1 MVQGPRVAD
10 RAEGVCSM
18 HVSTGLQE
26 GGGAHQSRK
35 GGGRRTPAGGC
46 GGKSPVLALNLGRP
60 KLQVRDA
67 LLLADMGRVL
77 PFWR

>member
-26 GGGAHQSRK
+26 GGGRPPESQ
-35 GGGRRTPAGGC
+35 GGGTTAGGC
-46 GGKSPVLALNLGRP
+46 GGKSPVLAVTLGRP
-60 KLQVRDA
+60 KLQVGDA
-67 LLLADMGRVL
+67 LLLADVGRGL